1 MNRRIFL
8 AAAVSMVGALVFPS
22 HAFAANKKFVFKIRT
37 RSGGIVGNVLI
48 EAGDVFA
55 AINKLKKRYPAC
67 EVLEVKER

>member
-22 HAFAANKKFVFKIRT
+22 HAFAANKKFIFRIKT
-37 RSGGIVGNVLI
+37 KSGGIVGNVLI

-55 AINKLKKRYPAC
+55 AITKLKKRYPGC
-67 EVLEVKER
+67 EVLGVRER

>member
-48 EAGDVFA
+48 EASDVFA
-55 AINKLKKRYPAC
+55 AINKLMKRYPGC